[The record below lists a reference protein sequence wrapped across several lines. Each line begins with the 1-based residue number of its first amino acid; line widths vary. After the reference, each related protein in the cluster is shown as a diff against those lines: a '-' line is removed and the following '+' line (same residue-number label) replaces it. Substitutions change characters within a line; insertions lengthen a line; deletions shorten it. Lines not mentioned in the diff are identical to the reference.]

1 MRDSREH
8 LYIYNFIHRSNKTKK
23 TYMQTRDKE
32 NRKEIQLLK
41 SEIASVAY
49 GMLTTGGQ
57 SNEADIVSLVSHRHC
72 LL

>member
-1 MRDSREH
+1 
-8 LYIYNFIHRSNKTKK
+8 
-23 TYMQTRDKE
+23 MQTRDKE
-32 NRKEIQLLK
+32 KRKEIQLLK